1 MESNRGASEMAGTE
15 YRDVLG
21 QNIRDVALVGDLY
34 ERAAADDPAEDGEPD
49 SLQVMDK
56 GRYYDVGIR
65 KIPSQDKQLV
75 LVSDETTSVLAE
87 RKLRQENK
95 MTAVGQL
102 STGLAHE
109 IRNPLGLIRNYR
121 YIIAGYATDDISRHA
136 VEIIGSSVDRIN
148 GLIENLLNFSRLTKE
163 ESDWFDIRKTVGNVL
178 LLEEKKAEAA
188 GIRLTVENQAAPWIY
203 SNEETI
209 RLVLFNLINNALEA
223 LEKYQTEKEKEI
235 RVTLEGDGSILEIRV
250 SDNGAGIR
258 EENLENI
265 FNPFFSTKEN
275 GTGLGLYIVSSEL
288 EKVSGTISV
297 MSREDEETC
306 FTIRIPAQQREE

>member
-1 MESNRGASEMAGTE
+1 
-15 YRDVLG
+15 
-21 QNIRDVALVGDLY
+21 
-34 ERAAADDPAEDGEPD
+34 
-49 SLQVMDK
+49 
-56 GRYYDVGIR
+56 
-65 KIPSQDKQLV
+65 
-75 LVSDETTSVLAE
+75 
-87 RKLRQENK
+87 

-235 RVTLEGDGSILEIRV
+235 RVTLESDGSILEIRV